1 MFPVR
6 AGDSEDRD
14 YHSHLALIRAPHS
27 RVYARRKLTPHHA
40 DFAQA
45 EDIAQACVV
54 ALWQQYPEKRE
65 LGEMAA
71 IAIGIA
77 RHKIAQFRRE
87 QGRESRSAFRRAGAG
102 AARASRAL
110 RRRTDARPRRR
121 ARTGID
127 RILLA
132 MLQALSA
139 LPRDSAAETDR
150 AEKTTRRFGM
160 LIGISGNIYE
170 MTKRCHKSLLRIA
183 GGGDE
188 PARRFRPGFAAA
200 RRTAPAN

>member
-14 YHSHLALIRAPHS
+14 YHSHLSLIRA
-27 RVYARRKLTPHHA
+27 RILGYARRKLTPHHA
-40 DFAQA
+40 DFAQT

-65 LGEMAA
+65 LGEMTA

-87 QGRESRSAFRRAGAG
+87 QGREPEALSAEPGKERREPAEPFGG
-102 AARASRAL
+102 EQMLDRVAAREQL
-110 RRRTDARPRRR
+110 
-121 ARTGID
+121 D

-132 MLQALSA
+132 MLRLS
-139 LPRDSAAETDR
+139 PRCREILRLKLIEQKDYAEVR
-150 AEKTTRRFGM
+150 
-160 LIGISGNIYE
+160 LLLGISGNIYE
-170 MTKRCHKSLLRIA
+170 MTKRCHKSLLRLA
-183 GGGDE
+183 GGG
-188 PARRFRPGFAAA
+188 A
-200 RRTAPAN
+200 